1 MKKKLLLFIFLAV
14 LINICWK
21 CSRASIYYYKI
32 PYANKMLTIYI
43 PALSDTAYAYIGTH
57 KMEARYDDD
66 RFYVESTEYW
76 GLYNIKPGY
85 VEISIKDYAMFVVCR
100 VDSTS
105 QFSELKRNSVV
116 SIK

>member
-21 CSRASIYYYKI
+21 FSRASIYYYKI

-57 KMEARYDDD
+57 KMEARIDSFDLKIFRNGKRIRDQYEPIIEVRGIDYGYPEHYTVNN
-66 RFYVESTEYW
+66 RSEYFT
-76 GLYNIKPGY
+76 Y
-85 VEISIKDYAMFVVCR
+85 
-100 VDSTS
+100 
-105 QFSELKRNSVV
+105 
-116 SIK
+116 